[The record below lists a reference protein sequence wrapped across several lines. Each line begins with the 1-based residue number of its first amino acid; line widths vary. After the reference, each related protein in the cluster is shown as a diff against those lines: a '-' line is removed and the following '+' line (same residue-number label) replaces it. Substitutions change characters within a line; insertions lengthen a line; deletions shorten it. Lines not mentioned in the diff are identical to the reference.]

1 MVRFYLAGRLLHD
14 RFVNIR
20 VEGLAHL
27 TEAFHPFLFERILK
41 LGGDRS
47 EGAFL
52 QVAVLACGVN
62 IVEHRQKQ
70 AHNIA
75 RHKLPKLL
83 FLAGGTVLEVRE
95 LRLQAKQAVQAFCR
109 EFRIL

>member
-1 MVRFYLAGRLLHD
+1 MWSGSTSLVGWLHD

-27 TEAFHPFLFERILK
+27 TEAFHAFLFEGFLK
-41 LGGDRS
+41 LGGDRG

-83 FLAGGTVLEVRE
+83 LLAGRHGS
-95 LRLQAKQAVQAFCR
+95 
-109 EFRIL
+109 

>member
-1 MVRFYLAGRLLHD
+1 M
-14 RFVNIR
+14 NIR

-27 TEAFHPFLFERILK
+27 AETFHAFLLERLLK
-41 LGGDRS
+41 FGSDCS

-52 QVAVLACGVN
+52 QVAVLACSIN

-70 AHNIA
+70 THNIA
-75 RHKLPKLL
+75 RHEFSKLFL
-83 FLAGGTVLEVRE
+83 LAGGTVLEVRE
-95 LRLQAKQAVQAFCR
+95 LRLQAKQTVQAFCR

>member
-1 MVRFYLAGRLLHD
+1 M
-14 RFVNIR
+14 
-20 VEGLAHL
+20 
-27 TEAFHPFLFERILK
+27 
-41 LGGDRS
+41 
-47 EGAFL
+47 
-52 QVAVLACGVN
+52 LACGVN

-75 RHKLPKLL
+75 RHELPKLL

-95 LRLQAKQAVQAFCR
+95 LRLQAKQTVQAFCR

>member
-1 MVRFYLAGRLLHD
+1 
-14 RFVNIR
+14 VNIR

-27 TEAFHPFLFERILK
+27 AETFHALLAKSFLK

-47 EGAFL
+47 EGTFL

-70 AHNIA
+70 AYNIA
-75 RHKLPKLL
+75 RHELPKLL

>member
-1 MVRFYLAGRLLHD
+1 M
-14 RFVNIR
+14 NIR

-27 TEAFHPFLFERILK
+27 AEAFHAFFFEGFLK

-75 RHKLPKLL
+75 RYKLPKLL